1 LLNIDVKEHEFE
13 EYGFAVDYML
23 VDDGIHVSED
33 FISSIVDGTFHP
45 IGVNDSSIERNFN
58 TMPLYESNGRE
69 LQVLISEY
77 SMNTVLRSMIDLDKL
92 DYEDYL
98 TSDQILA
105 LIEDFEEPFGDQDEV
120 LMVIKATP
128 LDKIHERY
136 HPKVT
141 ITPEESIYEFSLD
154 IHIKN
159 PFNIEIDA
167 MVM

>member
-1 LLNIDVKEHEFE
+1 
-13 EYGFAVDYML
+13 
-23 VDDGIHVSED
+23 
-33 FISSIVDGTFHP
+33 
-45 IGVNDSSIERNFN
+45 
-58 TMPLYESNGRE
+58 
-69 LQVLISEY
+69 
-77 SMNTVLRSMIDLDKL
+77 MIDLDKL

-154 IHIKN
+154 IHIMN